1 MNFILWLATGIL
13 IGWIASKFYGRD
25 RSLMGYLSV
34 GIMGSYFGGFVF
46 HLLDIEF
53 GGYFGS
59 LITSIIGAVLL
70 IFVFKTLR
78 ERREARRK

>member
-25 RSLMGYLSV
+25 RSLMGYLAT
-34 GIMGSYFGGFVF
+34 GIMGSYFGGYVF
-46 HLLDIEF
+46 HLLNIEL

-59 LITSIIGAVLL
+59 VITSTIGAIL
-70 IFVFKTLR
+70 IIFMFKTLR
-78 ERREARRK
+78 ERREARHK